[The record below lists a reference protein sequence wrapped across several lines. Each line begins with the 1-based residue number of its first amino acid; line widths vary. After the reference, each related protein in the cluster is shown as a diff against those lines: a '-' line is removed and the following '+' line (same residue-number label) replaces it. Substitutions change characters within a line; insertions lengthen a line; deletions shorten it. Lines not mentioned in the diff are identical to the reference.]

1 MNKVSAVES
10 VKSREVSV
18 TIILL
23 RYVKAFLELGK
34 FRLSLSVAFSAIA
47 AYFLSIDVISW
58 YEVTLLGIGGL
69 LLAMSANSFNQ
80 YLERDIDA
88 IMERTIYRPLV
99 TGILSVPMAL
109 GFTIITLGLSLW
121 LLGLLCWCAVVLGAL
136 AWLTYIVGYTYLKRK
151 TPRAV
156 ELGSISG
163 ALPAAIGVLVANPNN
178 WLLASLLFLV
188 QFIWQYPHTWIILK
202 LYEKQYQLIGTKI
215 KAPKRFVFALFVSS
229 ILPPLIMIPVGV
241 LIGIHLLAVAG
252 VSALL
257 SFWIVKK
264 LVQYRKSHTEKML
277 RKVLVVNLLMLPLN
291 YAIFILLKFLGI

>member
-10 VKSREVSV
+10 VKSKEVSV